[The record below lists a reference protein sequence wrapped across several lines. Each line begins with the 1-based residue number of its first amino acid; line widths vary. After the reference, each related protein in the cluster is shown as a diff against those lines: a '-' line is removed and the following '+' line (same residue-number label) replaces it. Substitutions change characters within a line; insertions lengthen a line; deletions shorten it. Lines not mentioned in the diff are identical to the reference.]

1 MKPLLSTSNDLTVT
15 LARLVLGI
23 IFFAHGAQLALG
35 WFGGHG
41 WTGTMYYFTQI
52 MHIPAPFAA
61 LAILAQFLGGL
72 GLIVGLLGR
81 IAALGIALDMLVA
94 IFTVHLS
101 NGLFMN
107 WFGAQ
112 KGEGF
117 EFHLLAIAI
126 AVLVIVKGSGAAS
139 IDRALAPTA

>member
-1 MKPLLSTSNDLTVT
+1 
-15 LARLVLGI
+15 
-23 IFFAHGAQLALG
+23 
-35 WFGGHG
+35 
-41 WTGTMYYFTQI
+41 MYYFTQI

>member
-1 MKPLLSTSNDLTVT
+1 MKQLLSTSNDFTITCQTCTRHHLFR
-15 LARLVLGI
+15 A
-23 IFFAHGAQLALG
+23 GAQLALG
-35 WFGGHG
+35 WYGGHG

-52 MHIPAPFAA
+52 MHIPTPFAA
-61 LAILAQFLGGL
+61 LAILAQFLGGI

-81 IAALGIALDMLVA
+81 LAALGVVMDMLVA
-94 IFTVHLS
+94 ILTIHLS

-117 EFHLLAIAI
+117 EFHLLVVALAFI
-126 AVLVIVKGSGAAS
+126 VIVKGSGATS
-139 IDRALAPTA
+139 IDRALAPKC